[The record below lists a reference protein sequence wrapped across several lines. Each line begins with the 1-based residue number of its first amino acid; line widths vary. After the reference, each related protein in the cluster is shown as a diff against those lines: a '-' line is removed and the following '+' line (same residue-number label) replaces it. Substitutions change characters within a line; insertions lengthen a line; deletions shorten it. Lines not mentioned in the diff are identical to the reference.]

1 MPLDIPKQL
10 GLDLGSLIDVSI
22 SGDQISTAHRLPD
35 TRRVKNRIIV
45 KFVQRDKR
53 EEFYKKKK
61 KLIGKLSSL
70 LPSFQAKIWAKVSS
84 VTTRFIL
91 MSRWPLRE
99 EIVWKNWCIQTTAH
113 SQILMDCQREDSTT
127 RDQDLRIL
135 SFSTYEKFENFLY
148 ENNNGWVL
156 YNISLFTCTHIY
168 TDLYFS
174 TLYVPL
180 LI

>member
-91 MSRWPLRE
+91 MSR
-99 EIVWKNWCIQTTAH
+99 
-113 SQILMDCQREDSTT
+113 
-127 RDQDLRIL
+127 
-135 SFSTYEKFENFLY
+135 
-148 ENNNGWVL
+148 
-156 YNISLFTCTHIY
+156 
-168 TDLYFS
+168 
-174 TLYVPL
+174 
-180 LI
+180 